1 MLIRV
6 DVLQVLLKMKKAPT
20 LVDEDKKR
28 LGEGEGVEDDDLL
41 LGELHGYQVLED
53 NFQDEN
59 HDD

>member
-1 MLIRV
+1 M
-6 DVLQVLLKMKKAPT
+6 
-20 LVDEDKKR
+20 VDEDKKR